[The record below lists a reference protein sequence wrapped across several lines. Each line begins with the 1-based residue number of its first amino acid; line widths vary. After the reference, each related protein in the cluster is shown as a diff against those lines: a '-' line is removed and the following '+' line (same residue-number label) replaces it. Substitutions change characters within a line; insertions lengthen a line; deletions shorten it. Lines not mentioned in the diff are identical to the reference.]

1 MSRISIFLTVMI
13 LLLFSC
19 EEGYL
24 TDCTRCYTSEDY
36 NVVLRIDLRDQDR
49 SMENPVLTLYE
60 GPVSDGIIIEK
71 YSIIDPNS
79 LIYYRAILYK
89 DYSATLEFRYNGRQY
104 VSTAGACPKIR
115 YDETTCE
122 EPCWY
127 IYDNIL
133 DLSLRYN

>member
-71 YSIIDPNS
+71 YSIIDPN
-79 LIYYRAILYK
+79 
-89 DYSATLEFRYNGRQY
+89 
-104 VSTAGACPKIR
+104 
-115 YDETTCE
+115 
-122 EPCWY
+122 
-127 IYDNIL
+127 
-133 DLSLRYN
+133 